1 MHDGKLSDQDL
12 ERLAIFALGLALGF
26 IVLSLAACL
35 LEEWVIASDQADR
48 RRIREEL
55 AKMLDAAE
63 LAHDDQESERDERAF
78 AAAIVSTPR
87 PGKLEAA
94 R

>member
-1 MHDGKLSDQDL
+1 MHDGKLSDQEL
-12 ERLAIFALGLALGF
+12 ERLAIFALGLAIGF
-26 IVLSLAACL
+26 VILSLAAFL

-55 AKMLDAAE
+55 AKMLDAEE
-63 LAHDDQESERDERAF
+63 LGQ
-78 AAAIVSTPR
+78 V
-87 PGKLEAA
+87 KQLEAA

>member
-1 MHDGKLSDQDL
+1 MHDGKLSDEEL

-26 IVLSLAACL
+26 IVLSLAAFL
-35 LEEWVIASDQADR
+35 LDEWVIASDQADR

-55 AKMLDAAE
+55 RKMLDAAE
-63 LAHDDQESERDERAF
+63 LAHDDQD
-78 AAAIVSTPR
+78 AAELDDQA
-87 PGKLEAA
+87 KQLEAA